1 METWS
6 LLGARNTV
14 QFQYIWQSCVTEGL
28 TETKIWSMSQV
39 MKGSTECL
47 FHHRCPFQ
55 VKYGGKNVNFQWL
68 IIKIYHLGFLW
79 PLVTK
84 CTPKSPMNGN
94 PSGCD
99 ARGETLIRKKGH
111 SRGHTRAKFRRRCI
125 WKSQRVVVRERE
137 RTMQHA
143 TGTVRIWQS
152 DYVSQAYTLP
162 MTKSTQRVEGKE
174 NNKCKKRTIS

>member
-28 TETKIWSMSQV
+28 TETKIWSMSRV

-55 VKYGGKNVNFQWL
+55 VKYGGKNANFQWL

-84 CTPKSPMNGN
+84 CAPKSPMNPPNLCLLKTCLVKHQTGN
-94 PSGCD
+94 TNENQTRTEVDKCILRDLRNIGVD
-99 ARGETLIRKKGH
+99 TLAVNI
-111 SRGHTRAKFRRRCI
+111 
-125 WKSQRVVVRERE
+125 
-137 RTMQHA
+137 
-143 TGTVRIWQS
+143 
-152 DYVSQAYTLP
+152 P
-162 MTKSTQRVEGKE
+162 MK
-174 NNKCKKRTIS
+174 I